1 MAQLNSNQINNYIN
15 KAGYPEI
22 MEGRGKNAEIVF
34 DAYNYSAT
42 ERTKIKNLMKPI
54 LALNKTNKWNSYY
67 EGGGNI
73 EKKDMSW
80 PILKYTFG
88 ASGGGNAKYKLTS
101 ADLKKKKI
109 ERDIATFELTAPY
122 EVIQDIIEEYG
133 TDNTYSPKTETIKTN
148 KAKHP
153 DTNGEW
159 EIIKLKIFD
168 QPIKFIP
175 SADKI
180 LEKGPDIDA
189 TTMTAMQ
196 EMASAYIFKRAIKD
210 NQDLTSEKKIK
221 ENNSGKDY
229 EELKNI
235 WMKVSNGKIKNLEEA
250 KISIEGGRWLEN
262 FSAQNK
268 TLLDVVRK
276 KDFTIFTRGATKGYT
291 ESWYVNQS
299 SEPETFMEWVSNEVK
314 DRFKISKKDN
324 WNPADVW
331 LIKKEKYWKD
341 YITERMKGEVRS
353 RRQGVVEANLNEFNE
368 IFRRLFKTQQI
379 MGISLKKVT
388 GNVAAWKEVNV
399 TEEFFTTLEATEFK
413 FESAKC
419 LCGAK
424 QGYIEDKAYSSGKR
438 PIGGVTEKQAASAR
452 KPRGKEGIPRS
463 RYTQEGA
470 FALETQE
477 TMITVKAANTT
488 YEIQIKSNDS
498 GKYDNLKY
506 EPKDTAKSSARL
518 GKATGEYV
526 DDLMEYY
533 GITAWKN
540 ERNWQSYPQKRIGSS
555 PKPFTEAEQ
564 KKYMKWIEQLQLKGV
579 KFGEGPRGGKITPL
593 EAVQNINEGFL
604 QRSLPWVSNSKLM
617 QITWLHYFFSLSE
630 KNRNKLV
637 TDMVFLAEKAGR
649 RYGPYGKLY

>member
-1 MAQLNSNQINNYIN
+1 MAQLKSTDINDYISN
-15 KAGYPEI
+15 AGYPEVK
-22 MEGRGKNAEIVF
+22 EGRGKNAEIVF
-34 DAYNYSAT
+34 DAYNYSST

-54 LALNKTNKWNSYY
+54 LALNKTGQCSSCY
-67 EGGGNI
+67 EGGANI

-88 ASGGGNAKYKLTS
+88 AGGGGNAKYKLTS
-101 ADLKKKKI
+101 TDLKKVKD
-109 ERDIATFELTAPY
+109 RDIAEFELKAPY
-122 EVIQDIIEEYG
+122 EVIQDIIDEFG
-133 TDNTYSPKTETIKTN
+133 TDNTYSSKVETITSN

-153 DTNGEW
+153 DTNGKW

-168 QPIKFIP
+168 QPITFIP
-175 SADKI
+175 NTDKI
-180 LEKGPDIDA
+180 WEKGPSIDA

-210 NQDLTSEKKIK
+210 NQKLTTVKEIK
-221 ENNSGKDY
+221 ENDNGQDY

-235 WMKVSNGKIKNLEEA
+235 WMKVSNGKIKDLEEA
-250 KISIEGGRWLEN
+250 DTSIRGGQWLEN

-268 TLLDVVRK
+268 TLLDQVRK

-331 LIKKEKYWKD
+331 LIKNEKKWKD
-341 YITERMKGEVRS
+341 YITERMRGEIRS
-353 RRQGVVEANLNEFNE
+353 KRQGVVEANLVEFNE

-379 MGISLKKVT
+379 MGISLKKISGKT
-388 GNVAAWKEVNV
+388 AKWKPVNT

-413 FESAKC
+413 YESAKC

-424 QGYIEDKAYSSGKR
+424 QGYEEDKAYPSGKR

-463 RYTQEGA
+463 RYTQTGA

-506 EPKDTAKSSARL
+506 EPKDKATSSARL

-533 GITAWKN
+533 GLTAWKN
-540 ERNWQSYPQKRIGSS
+540 ERNWQKYPRNLEE
-555 PKPFTEAEQ
+555 FTGPQQ
-564 KKYMKWIEQLQLKGV
+564 KKYMKWIDELKLKGV
-579 KFGEGPRGGKITPL
+579 KFGEGPRGGDITSL
-593 EAVQNINEGFL
+593 EAVQNIKEGFL

-617 QITWLHYFFSLSE
+617 QITWLHYFFTLSE

>member
-1 MAQLNSNQINNYIN
+1 MAKLTSADINRYISN
-15 KAGYPEI
+15 AGYPEVKQ
-22 MEGRGKNAEIVF
+22 GRGKNVEIVF
-34 DAYNYSAT
+34 DAYNYPSN
-42 ERTKIKNLMKPI
+42 EKTKIKNLMKPI
-54 LALNKTNKWNSYY
+54 LDLNKKGQWSSFY

-88 ASGGGNAKYKLTS
+88 AGGNVKYKLTS
-101 ADLKKKKI
+101 TDLKKVKD
-109 ERDIATFELTAPY
+109 RDIAPFELTAPY

-133 TDNTYSPKTETIKTN
+133 TDNTYSSKVETITTN

-153 DTNGEW
+153 DTDGKW

-168 QPIKFIP
+168 QPITFIP

-196 EMASAYIFKRAIKD
+196 EMASAYIFKRAIQD
-210 NQDLTSEKKIK
+210 NQALTTVKEIK
-221 ENNSGKDY
+221 ENDNGKDY

-235 WMKVSNGKIKNLEEA
+235 WMKVSGGKIKTLEEA
-250 KISIEGGRWLEN
+250 DTSIRGGQWLEN
-262 FSAQNK
+262 FSAQNAR
-268 TLLDVVRK
+268 LLREVSK
-276 KDFTIFTRGATKGYT
+276 KHFTIFTRGATKNYT
-291 ESWYVNQS
+291 EPWYVNQS
-299 SEPETFMEWVSNEVK
+299 REPQTFMEWVSKEVK
-314 DRFKISKKDN
+314 DRFNIAKKDN

-331 LIKKEKYWKD
+331 LIKNEKKWRD
-341 YITERMKGEVRS
+341 YITERMKGEIKS
-353 RRQGVVEANLNEFNE
+353 KRQGVVEANLVEFNE
-368 IFRRLFKTQQI
+368 IFRRLFKSQQI
-379 MGISLKKVT
+379 MGISLKKISGKT
-388 GNVAAWKEVNV
+388 AQWKPVNV

-413 FESAKC
+413 YESAKC

-424 QGYIEDKAYSSGKR
+424 QGYEEDKAYPSGKR

-463 RYTQEGA
+463 RYTQTGA

-506 EPKDTAKSSARL
+506 EPKDKATSSARL

-533 GITAWKN
+533 GLTAWKN
-540 ERNWQSYPQKRIGSS
+540 ERNWQKYPRNLEEFTGSQ
-555 PKPFTEAEQ
+555 Q
-564 KKYMKWIEQLQLKGV
+564 KKYMKWIDELKLKGV
-579 KFGEGPRGGKITPL
+579 KFGEGPRGGDITSL
-593 EAVQNINEGFL
+593 EAVQNIKEGFL

-617 QITWLHYFFSLSE
+617 QITWLHYFFTLKE

-637 TDMVFLAEKAGR
+637 TDMIFLAEKAGR

>member
-1 MAQLNSNQINNYIN
+1 MAKLTSADILGYISN
-15 KAGYPEI
+15 AGYPEVK
-22 MEGRGKNAEIVF
+22 EGRGKNAEIIF

-54 LALNKTNKWNSYY
+54 LDLNKTRQWNSYY
-67 EGGGNI
+67 VGGANI
-73 EKKDMSW
+73 EKNNMSW

-88 ASGGGNAKYKLTS
+88 AGGGGNVKYKLTS
-101 ADLKKKKI
+101 TDLKKVKD
-109 ERDIATFELTAPY
+109 RDIAEFELTAPY

-133 TDNTYSPKTETIKTN
+133 TDNTYSSKVETITTN

-153 DTNGEW
+153 DTDGKW

-168 QPIKFIP
+168 QPITFIP
-175 SADKI
+175 STDKI
-180 LEKGPDIDA
+180 WEKGPSIDA

-210 NQDLTSEKKIK
+210 NQKLTTVKEIK
-221 ENNSGKDY
+221 ENNNGKDY
-229 EELKNI
+229 EELKCI
-235 WMKVSNGKIKNLEEA
+235 WKNVSNGKIKDLEEA
-250 KISIEGGRWLEN
+250 DTSIRGGQWLEN
-262 FSAQNK
+262 FSAQNAK
-268 TLLDVVRK
+268 LLDQVRK

-314 DRFKISKKDN
+314 DRFNISKKDN

-331 LIKKEKYWKD
+331 LIKNEKKWKD
-341 YITERMKGEVRS
+341 YIRERMRGEIRS
-353 RRQGVVEANLNEFNE
+353 KRQGVVEANLVEFNE

-379 MGISLKKVT
+379 MGISLKKISGKT
-388 GNVAAWKEVNV
+388 AKWKPVNT

-413 FESAKC
+413 YESAKC

-424 QGYIEDKAYSSGKR
+424 QGYEEDKAYPSGKR

-463 RYTQEGA
+463 RYTQTGA

-506 EPKDTAKSSARL
+506 EPKDKATSSARL

-533 GITAWKN
+533 GLTAWKN
-540 ERNWQSYPQKRIGSS
+540 ERNWQKYPRNLEE
-555 PKPFTEAEQ
+555 FTGPQQ
-564 KKYMKWIEQLQLKGV
+564 KKYMKWIDELKLKGV
-579 KFGEGPRGGKITPL
+579 KFGEGPRGGDITSL
-593 EAVQNINEGFL
+593 EAVQNIKEGFL

-617 QITWLHYFFSLSE
+617 QITWLHYFFTLSE

>member
-1 MAQLNSNQINNYIN
+1 M
-15 KAGYPEI
+15 
-22 MEGRGKNAEIVF
+22 
-34 DAYNYSAT
+34 
-42 ERTKIKNLMKPI
+42 
-54 LALNKTNKWNSYY
+54 
-67 EGGGNI
+67 GGANI

-88 ASGGGNAKYKLTS
+88 AGGGGNVKYKLTS
-101 ADLKKKKI
+101 NDLKKVKD
-109 ERDIATFELTAPY
+109 RDIAEFELTAPY

-133 TDNTYSPKTETIKTN
+133 TDNTYSSKVETITTN

-153 DTNGEW
+153 DTDGKW

-168 QPIKFIP
+168 QPITFIP
-175 SADKI
+175 SRDKI
-180 LEKGPDIDA
+180 EEKGPSIDA

-210 NQDLTSEKKIK
+210 NQKLTTVKEIR
-221 ENNSGKDY
+221 ENNNGADY
-229 EELKNI
+229 EELKCI
-235 WMKVSNGKIKNLEEA
+235 WKKVSNGKIKDLEEA
-250 KISIEGGRWLEN
+250 DISIRGGQWLEN
-262 FSAQNK
+262 FSAQNAK
-268 TLLDVVRK
+268 LLDQVRK

-331 LIKKEKYWKD
+331 LIKNEKRWKD
-341 YITERMKGEVRS
+341 YIRERMRGEIRS
-353 RRQGVVEANLNEFNE
+353 KKQGVVEANLVEFNE

-379 MGISLKKVT
+379 MGISLKKISGKT
-388 GNVAAWKEVNV
+388 AKWKPVNT

-413 FESAKC
+413 YESAKC

-424 QGYIEDKAYSSGKR
+424 QGYEEDKAYPSGKR

-463 RYTQEGA
+463 RYTQTGA

-506 EPKDTAKSSARL
+506 EPKDKATSSARL

-533 GITAWKN
+533 GLTAWKN
-540 ERNWQSYPQKRIGSS
+540 ERNWQKYPRNLEE
-555 PKPFTEAEQ
+555 FTGPQQ
-564 KKYMKWIEQLQLKGV
+564 KKYMKWIDELKLKGV
-579 KFGEGPRGGKITPL
+579 KFGEGPRGGDITSL
-593 EAVQNINEGFL
+593 EAVQNIKEGFL

-617 QITWLHYFFSLSE
+617 QITWLHYFFTLSE